1 MFGQREKVMFYVWTQ
16 GKGYVRTNGIKG
28 KGHNIDEQRI
38 KSFLST
44 LELGDFPKLFARNV
58 SRKYFVETLGTK

>member
-16 GKGYVRTNGIKG
+16 GKGYVRTNGIKM
-28 KGHNIDEQRI
+28 KGHKIDEQRI

>member
-1 MFGQREKVMFYVWTQ
+1 MFGHKGKVM
-16 GKGYVRTNGIKG
+16 TNGIEG
-28 KGHNIDEQRI
+28 KGHKIDEQRI